1 MLLPKLVQ
9 TKLVQPLSFSTPCA
23 LEQLRCTGMH
33 RLDQEE
39 NQTSKNIAQGLSN
52 LGSIS
57 SSTTGDV
64 FVQTSTPKQGLLCSP
79 RDAQTYFDPQV
90 R

>member
-1 MLLPKLVQ
+1 MKKLLLWVALAKHCSLL
-9 TKLVQPLSFSTPCA
+9 KLVQPLSFSTPCA

-52 LGSIS
+52 LGSTS
-57 SSTTGDV
+57 SSTTEGT
-64 FVQTSTPKQGLLCSP
+64 FP
-79 RDAQTYFDPQV
+79 
-90 R
+90 